1 MTFSTVLT
9 SFYLMLRRDEADF
22 GLFLCKHHR
31 KIVHLC
37 TKCTILSGAS
47 GSANGRF
54 QRPAGSQF
62 PASQGHNWRP
72 AGRLKTGNNRGI
84 IIMLLTVSEDKA
96 TQRCD
101 LSAGTEVS
109 GKGDADSITLFP
121 SSAQAYR
128 SITLSG
134 NPKAINLGGPGAGP
148 RQTGHFTVSRYEQC
162 SRLSSAAESHP
173 ACRSSFLRHSGTCP
187 IRMARTDW

>member
-1 MTFSTVLT
+1 M
-9 SFYLMLRRDEADF
+9 
-22 GLFLCKHHR
+22 
-31 KIVHLC
+31 
-37 TKCTILSGAS
+37 
-47 GSANGRF
+47 
-54 QRPAGSQF
+54 
-62 PASQGHNWRP
+62 
-72 AGRLKTGNNRGI
+72 KTEKNRGI
-84 IIMLLTVSEDKA
+84 IIVLLNVSEDKA

-148 RQTGHFTVSRYEQC
+148 R
-162 SRLSSAAESHP
+162 
-173 ACRSSFLRHSGTCP
+173 
-187 IRMARTDW
+187 